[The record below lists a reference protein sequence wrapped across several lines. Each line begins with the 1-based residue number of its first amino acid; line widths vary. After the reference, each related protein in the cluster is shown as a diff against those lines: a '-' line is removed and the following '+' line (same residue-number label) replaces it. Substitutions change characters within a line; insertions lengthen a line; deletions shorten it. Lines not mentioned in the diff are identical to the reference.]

1 MTPNAICE
9 VENNTFVETINKF
22 LDYLREAKH
31 SSSNTL
37 SAYVTDLRKFV
48 DFTTENEI
56 EHFDEVN
63 SVTIKA
69 YKMHLK
75 SEGFSA
81 STVSRALSALRSYFA
96 YLISVDVISTNPA
109 KEIHNDKNDSHLPVV
124 MTSQEVQKLLEQPSG
139 DDAKSV
145 RDKAILELMYAT
157 GIKVT
162 ELISLNIDDVNL
174 NFSVVYCRKGDK
186 VREMPLYPLAVSA
199 LKRYLND
206 ARKIMVIN
214 SSEKALFVN
223 VFGERMTRQGLW
235 KIIRAYA
242 KQSGISIAITPHT
255 LRNSFAA
262 HLLENGADIH
272 DIQEILGHADLSSTQ
287 RYATFLKERHSRDY
301 IKFHPRA

>member
-1 MTPNAICE
+1 MASATKIGVQENA
-9 VENNTFVETINKF
+9 FVETINMF
-22 LDYLREAKH
+22 LDYLKNAKH
-31 SSSNTL
+31 SSNNTL
-37 SAYVTDLRKFV
+37 SAYVTDLRKFI
-48 DFTTENEI
+48 DFTNENEI
-56 EHFDEVN
+56 ESLDELNTTTV
-63 SVTIKA
+63 KA

-96 YLISVDVISTNPA
+96 YLISLDRMDANPA
-109 KEIHNDKNDSHLPVV
+109 KEIHNDKNNSQLPVV
-124 MTSQEVQKLLEQPSG
+124 MSLQEIKKLLDQPSG
-139 DDAKSV
+139 DDAKSI

-162 ELISLNIDDVNL
+162 ELISLDVDDVNL
-174 NFSVVYCRKGDK
+174 NISVVYCKKGDK
-186 VREMPLYPLAVSA
+186 IREMPLYPLAASA
-199 LKRYLND
+199 LMRYLND
-206 ARKIMVIN
+206 ARKVMVLN
-214 SSEKALFVN
+214 RTENALFVN

-242 KQSGISIAITPHT
+242 KQSGISVPITPHT

-272 DIQEILGHADLSSTQ
+272 DIQEILGHSDLSSTQ
-287 RYATFLKERHSRDY
+287 RYAAFLKERHSRDY

>member
-1 MTPNAICE
+1 MTPNAIPC
-9 VENNTFVETINKF
+9 VGADKLVETINLF
-22 LDYLREAKH
+22 LDYLKNTKR
-31 SSSNTL
+31 SSDNTL

-48 DFTTENEI
+48 DFTVENEI
-56 EHFDEVN
+56 EALSEIDKTTV
-63 SVTIKA
+63 KA

-96 YLISVDVISTNPA
+96 YLISLDILESNPA
-109 KEIHNDKNDSHLPVV
+109 KEIHNDKNDAQLPVV
-124 MTSQEVQKLLEQPSG
+124 MTLQEVQKLLEQPSG

-162 ELISLNIDDVNL
+162 ELISLDVDDINFNL
-174 NFSVVYCRKGDK
+174 SVVYCRKGDK
-186 VREMPLYPLAVSA
+186 VREMPLYPIAMST
-199 LKRYLND
+199 LKRYIND
-206 ARKIMVIN
+206 SRKIMVLN
-214 SSEKALFVN
+214 YSEKALFVN

-242 KQSGISIAITPHT
+242 KQSGISVPITPHT

-287 RYATFLKERHSRDY
+287 RYATFLKERHSKDY
-301 IKFHPRA
+301 MKFHPRA